1 MKPPFVPTIQS
12 SSDVSNFDNEFTS
25 EAPVLTPPREPRI
38 WPRMSRTCLKTLTIL
53 QTGVSHVLTSLPL
66 HTHRY
71 RKCESDNL
79 QISLFCHQ
87 CYFRLP
93 QPLFRFNMIKKLW
106 YSFGWSKWSMFMFG
120 IIIPFHQDVSTDHE
134 KHKLRSS
141 FLLFWQLTTAHD
153 MCTMWS
159 GASLTP
165 PSVEEVR
172 RPHPHSACPQ
182 NFFSH
187 TEYDEPWSVGLFLKH
202 LKCDWFKKMCQL

>member
-1 MKPPFVPTIQS
+1 MYPQSRVPVTLVI
-12 SSDVSNFDNEFTS
+12 
-25 EAPVLTPPREPRI
+25 LTMNLPQKLRCSHHPESPGI

-66 HTHRY
+66 HTHTDT
-71 RKCESDNL
+71 ENVN
-79 QISLFCHQ
+79 QIICKYPFFVISVIL
-87 CYFRLP
+87 RLP
-93 QPLFRFNMIKKLW
+93 QPLFRFNMIKKLL
-106 YSFGWSKWSMFMFG
+106 YSFGWSKWSMFRFG

-141 FLLFWQLTTAHD
+141 FQLFWQLTTAHD